1 MSDNPMI
8 DVDHE
13 FEQVSG
19 AIGRE
24 MRNAFGMRRAGSAPK
39 PRTSRNRSLK
49 GATPGQML
57 RRYRDTLLR
66 RENGMDVSAQ
76 AQQYGQEL
84 TDRGLP
90 RTAKTWM
97 ESLEGKDIWGNGRVV
112 QQRQDQQMIDAVQ
125 QARLAQSEAE
135 NADLQ
140 GQQGAQT
147 QQMRARA
154 EDSQVQA
161 DLSEQELRSRAR
173 AARQESDVQALGAVE
188 MQRMRAATERD
199 QANAQIS
206 ERQRAQ
212 QEREEAEKAR
222 AQAQRQA
229 EQTKSQQGQSDSS
242 VVSSAISTAAAAAAV
257 AALAV
262 AIESSAENQQFYD
275 SWMDDMLAAQSI
287 EDDQEY
293 FSTREGLMASF
304 DERFGDVPEYADN
317 PIFAAPAQD
326 TEVQL
331 EGAPEEVHS
340 AMARMEDLSYLD
352 EAEDAM
358 STDQANDYLQSVD
371 EFADEYDQWC
381 EDRGILGEFA
391 GASDQEYSL
400 PVSDQSSAGEDFAHP
415 LADVDVAGAIAQEN
429 VMGSDD
435 LFESVSMEDTHASQ
449 EALEA

>member
-19 AIGRE
+19 TIGRE
-24 MRNAFGMRRAGSAPK
+24 MRSALGMMRAGSTPK
-39 PRTSRNRSLK
+39 PRNSRNRSLK

-57 RRYRDTLLR
+57 RRYRDSLLR

-76 AQQYGQEL
+76 AEQYGQEL

-90 RTAKTWM
+90 KTAKTWM
-97 ESLEGKDIWGNGRVV
+97 QSLEGKDIWGNGRIV

-135 NADLQ
+135 SAALQ
-140 GQQGAQT
+140 GQQGAQAA
-147 QQMRARA
+147 QQRARSQ
-154 EDSQVQA
+154 DSVAQA
-161 DLSEQELRSRAR
+161 DQSEEQLRSRAR
-173 AARQESDVQALGAVE
+173 AARQERDVQALGAVE
-188 MQRMRAATERD
+188 MQRMRASAEREKAQEQATQRQLAER
-199 QANAQIS
+199 
-206 ERQRAQ
+206 
-212 QEREEAEKAR
+212 EREEAEKAR

-229 EQTKSQQGQSDSS
+229 EQNKSQQGQSGSGL
-242 VVSSAISTAAAAAAV
+242 VGAAISAGAAAAAV
-257 AALAV
+257 SALAT
-262 AIESSAENQQFYD
+262 AIESSSQNQQFYD

-293 FSTREGLMASF
+293 FATRKGLIASF

-317 PIFAAPAQD
+317 PIFATPVED
-326 TEVQL
+326 TEAHL
-331 EGAPEEVHS
+331 EGAPEEIQS

-352 EAEDAM
+352 EAQDAM

-371 EFADEYDQWC
+371 EFADKYDQWC

-391 GASDQEYSL
+391 ESSDDGYSL
-400 PVSDQSSAGEDFAHP
+400 PVSAEPSAAEEFAHP
-415 LADVDVAGAIAQEN
+415 LADIDVAGAIAEEN
-429 VMGSDD
+429 AMGSDD
-435 LFESVSMEDTHASQ
+435 LFESVSMEETVGSQ

>member
-1 MSDNPMI
+1 
-8 DVDHE
+8 
-13 FEQVSG
+13 
-19 AIGRE
+19 
-24 MRNAFGMRRAGSAPK
+24 
-39 PRTSRNRSLK
+39 
-49 GATPGQML
+49 
-57 RRYRDTLLR
+57 
-66 RENGMDVSAQ
+66 MDVSAQ

-90 RTAKTWM
+90 KTAKTWM
-97 ESLEGKDIWGNGRVV
+97 ESLEGKDIWGNGRIV

-135 NADLQ
+135 SADLR

-154 EDSQVQA
+154 EDSVAQA
-161 DLSEQELRSRAR
+161 DQSEQELRSRAR

-188 MQRMRAATERD
+188 MQRMRASAEREKAQE
-199 QANAQIS
+199 QASQ
-206 ERQRAQ
+206 RQRAQ

-242 VVSSAISTAAAAAAV
+242 VVSSAMSTAAAAAAAAV

-293 FSTREGLMASF
+293 FATREGLMASF

-317 PIFAAPAQD
+317 PIFTAPAQD

-358 STDQANDYLQSVD
+358 STEQANDYLQSVD

-381 EDRGILGEFA
+381 EDRGILGEFS

-400 PVSDQSSAGEDFAHP
+400 PVSDQISAGEDFAHP

-429 VMGSDD
+429 ALGSDD